1 MNKKL
6 FMAMSRRRI
15 SCPLAVQQL
24 WDAVKV
30 IRFQR
35 QVPDI
40 DRITKYMTKVHNMS
54 PEEVGRQLNYCV
66 RDGLL
71 ILTKRVGNKGSKAG
85 VETEGYKLPEEKA
98 EKDSHDWYCFQCHSA
113 GDVISCTSCYR
124 VFHLSCIEKKDLP
137 ENDVKHKFICNI
149 CKNCAST
156 KEASKKIKKSQLN
169 RLLYHTTGRLREK
182 IPLPWSERKIA
193 TTAPSTYVSDR
204 LQFQS
209 QLKGSDL
216 HFNMKCALKDKDPW
230 RIDLLIF
237 KIIDLQMIE
246 DKADDDEYKNVEEFR
261 ADILTFVHNIII
273 FHGVHSSLA
282 DYGRLMLRD
291 CNRDLDEIMRC
302 RYCYKYSIQKNSK
315 FWFCKPCK
323 PPHELVYAKQEDFP
337 YWPAKVL
344 KIEGDMYEVRFF
356 GSEHQLGIIDKSQ
369 IRPISV
375 NIHTLQSQGRTSQW
389 NKACEELRR
398 HQLQLDKVIFG
409 LAAQSSSSSS
419 SSSSE
424 DEEESLKLKLKVS
437 PILKRYERR
446 KVKEQ
451 KISIKTEAKVET
463 DTEESESKDE
473 VKPVKRKR
481 GRPLSLE
488 KKISPP
494 KKVVKKS
501 LLIKKSS
508 PENSVEKRPRGRPRK
523 VIEPVIEDST
533 PVKQLKTKVKSTKEN
548 TNASE
553 GIKTSKN
560 ASPLKTKSPVK
571 ETEVDENITST
582 TERLKDPDV
591 VEDET
596 VSSSCQDLVRSVK
609 VQTKPI
615 SKKPPKSYINKIRAE
630 MESEK
635 RKAIEQLIE
644 QHKEEISLLQENH
657 NIALSEVKKKQWC
670 VNCESEAIY
679 HCCWNTAYCSPKCQ
693 LIHWSSEHKR
703 HCRRKR

>member
-1 MNKKL
+1 MGDKL
-6 FMAMSRRRI
+6 FMAISRRRV
-15 SCPLAVQQL
+15 SWPLAVQHL

-54 PEEVGRQLNYCV
+54 SEEVERQLNYCV

-71 ILTKRVGNKGSKAG
+71 ILTKKVGIKGSKAG
-85 VETEGYKLPEEKA
+85 VETKGYKLPEEKA

-124 VFHLSCIEKKDLP
+124 VFHLSCIEKNDLP

-156 KEASKKIKKSQLN
+156 KEAFKKIKKSQLN

-182 IPLPWSERKIA
+182 IPLPWSERKIT

-209 QLKGSDL
+209 HLKGSDL
-216 HFNMKCALKDKDPW
+216 HFNKYCALKDKDPR
-230 RIDLLIF
+230 RIDFLIF

-246 DKADDDEYKNVEEFR
+246 DKAKDNEYKNVEEFR

-302 RYCYKYSIQKNSK
+302 RYCYKYSIQKNTK

-344 KIEGDMYEVRFF
+344 KIEADMYEVRFF
-356 GSEHQLGIIDKSQ
+356 GSEHQLGIIDKTQ

-409 LAAQSSSSSS
+409 LATQSSSSSS
-419 SSSSE
+419 SPSSE
-424 DEEESLKLKLKVS
+424 EEEEDPLKLKLKVS

-446 KVKEQ
+446 NDKEQ
-451 KISIKTEAKVET
+451 KISIKTGAKVET
-463 DTEESESKDE
+463 DTEESKSKDKLKR
-473 VKPVKRKR
+473 VKKKR
-481 GRPLSLE
+481 GRPLSLD

-501 LLIKKSS
+501 LIIKKTSTQKTL
-508 PENSVEKRPRGRPRK
+508 EKRARGRPLK
-523 VIEPVIEDST
+523 VIEPIIEDST
-533 PVKQLKTKVKSTKEN
+533 PVKHLKTKVKITNEN

-553 GIKTSKN
+553 GINSSKN
-560 ASPLKTKSPVK
+560 ALPLKTNSSVK
-571 ETEVDENITST
+571 ENITST

-591 VEDET
+591 VENET
-596 VSSSCQDLVRSVK
+596 VISSCQDLV
-609 VQTKPI
+609 QCNM
-615 SKKPPKSYINKIRAE
+615 NKIRAE

-635 RKAIEQLIE
+635 HNAIEQLIE
-644 QHKEEISLLQENH
+644 QHKKEIALLQVNH
-657 NIALSEVKKKQWC
+657 SIALSEVKKKQWC
-670 VNCESEAIY
+670 VNCELEATY
-679 HCCWNTAYCSPKCQ
+679 HCCWNTAYCSAECQ
-693 LIHWSSEHKR
+693 LIHWSSKHKWQ
-703 HCRRKR
+703 CRQRI